1 MTTISGAKAAV
12 EVLREEG
19 IEHVFHL
26 PGSQII
32 DILDEIYQ
40 SPIRAIMT
48 RHEQGAAFMADG
60 YARAI
65 RGPGVCLSTV
75 GPGAVNL
82 VSGIAASYK
91 ASVPVIAITGV
102 HDQKILERDSF
113 HEIDQVGVF
122 KPITKWSA
130 CIHKTDK
137 IPEMLRKA
145 FRIALAGRSIWP
157 FPVMFPEA
165 S

>member
-1 MTTISGAKAAV
+1 MSNISGARALV
-12 EVLREEG
+12 EVLMEEG

-60 YARAI
+60 YARAK
-65 RGPGVCLSTV
+65 RNLGVCLSTV

-82 VSGIAASYK
+82 VSGIAASFK
-91 ASVPVIAITGV
+91 AQIQWIKLGCLNPSPNGAPAFINRI
-102 HDQKILERDSF
+102 K
-113 HEIDQVGVF
+113 
-122 KPITKWSA
+122 
-130 CIHKTDK
+130 C
-137 IPEMLRKA
+137 LR
-145 FRIALAGRSIWP
+145 
-157 FPVMFPEA
+157 
-165 S
+165 